1 MTNAEFAIAV
11 NKFFYFANNLPTK
24 AITYKSIDGT
34 EKTKYAPSFFEC
46 FEPWVVEHLLDKWAE
61 AYYRHGCYG
70 CMNAFYE
77 ELDGGNRYRLLK
89 WVNENYEHRNNFGIS
104 IPSKEKLGE
113 WSEKFVANL
122 GDLVRFYEDDKAL
135 YGEVVALDDDGY
147 ITIAVEVGANDEVK
161 EYRRPNDEVKLVS
174 KANNEN

>member
-1 MTNAEFAIAV
+1 MTNADFAIAV
-11 NKFFYFANNLPTK
+11 NKFFFFANNFPTK

-46 FEPWVVEHLLDKWAE
+46 FEPWAVEHLLGKWAS
-61 AYYRHGCYG
+61 AYDRYGCYG
-70 CMNAFYE
+70 CMNAFYG
-77 ELDGGNRYRLLK
+77 ELDGGNRYRFLK
-89 WVNENYEHRNNFGIS
+89 WVNENYEQKDNFGIS
-104 IPSKEKLGE
+104 IPAKEKTGE

-122 GDLVRFYEDDKAL
+122 GDFVKLYDEGKAL

-161 EYRRPNDEVKLVS
+161 EYRRPNREVRLISRGK
-174 KANNEN
+174 